1 MRIEFRKPLFTK
13 TVIRDAAWNIAVMVG
28 LYLMFNVFSIL
39 VLDRQL
45 EKSLDTR
52 ITHETEHFM
61 NAFYFDQDSL
71 IITNPR
77 ELMESDLTGITENP
91 FFLQV
96 YDTNG
101 NLLIQSM
108 NIAGYIEIIPQFPKS
123 ESQYIV
129 FENRAS
135 NENGLR
141 IGYQKIYNIQG
152 NFVAYLQLAAPK
164 SSAYQITRNLIL
176 FNVLTFPV
184 TLIIII
190 IISIILAKKSF
201 APINKIINVAKR
213 ISANNLKERLQYEAD
228 PHDEM
233 GRLRD
238 TLNHLF
244 DRLEAQIRQIA
255 DFTDNASHQLLSPL
269 TVFKTEVD
277 YMRRHTDMEGNCKES
292 ISTLREQSYRMIH
305 IVQTMLFLAKDCNDF
320 ADKKSVFNLSK
331 LIDLDIRNY
340 YKNQN
345 ISYDIENGIHLRGNK
360 DYFSLVIQ
368 NLINNAIKYA
378 QDHPIIVI
386 RAHKENSHVVFS
398 VEDNGCGIPDDEKE
412 MIFERFYRG
421 SHSLSENIE
430 GNGLGLSLVRSII
443 SAMDGTIAVEN
454 ISPSGIRFVIKLRA
468 LNLT

>member
-1 MRIEFRKPLFTK
+1 MRIEFKKPLFTR
-13 TVIRDAAWNIAVMVG
+13 TVIRDAAWNIAVMIG
-28 LYLMFNVFSIL
+28 LYLMFNIFSIL

-52 ITHETEHFM
+52 IAHEIEHFM

-71 IITNPR
+71 IISNPR
-77 ELMESDLTGITENP
+77 ELMESDLTEITENP

-101 NLLIQSM
+101 SLLIQSM
-108 NIAGYIEIIPQFPKS
+108 NIPGYIEIAPQFPPV
-123 ESQYIV
+123 ESREIV
-129 FENRAS
+129 LENRTS
-135 NENGLR
+135 NENDLR

-164 SSAYQITRNLIL
+164 SSAYQITRKLIL

-201 APINKIINVAKR
+201 APINKIIDVAKR
-213 ISANNLKERLQYEAD
+213 ISANNLKERLRYEAD

-244 DRLEAQIRQIA
+244 DRLESQIKQIA

-269 TVFKTEVD
+269 TVFKTELD
-277 YMRRHTDMEGNCKES
+277 YMRRFTDMEGNCKES
-292 ISTLREQSYRMIH
+292 ISTLREQSYRMIQ

-320 ADKKSVFNLSK
+320 ADKKSVFNLSQ
-331 LIDLDIRNY
+331 LIDRDIRNF

-345 ISYDIENGIHLRGNK
+345 ISYRIENDIHLRGNK

-368 NLINNAIKYA
+368 NLINNAIKYTTE
-378 QDHPIIVI
+378 HPVIVVSAY
-386 RAHKENSHVVFS
+386 RENSFAVFS
-398 VEDNGCGIPDDEKE
+398 VEDNGCGIPDEEKK

-421 SHSLSENIE
+421 AHSLSKNIR
-430 GNGLGLSLVRSII
+430 GNGLGLSLVRSIVD
-443 SAMDGTIAVEN
+443 AMDGTIAVEG
-454 ISPSGIRFVIKLRA
+454 ISPTGTRFVIKLQA
-468 LNLT
+468 LKLT